1 MHLNGFA
8 KGISQGS
15 NVKQSD
21 LIGYVGST
29 GTATG
34 PHLDFRVYKNGRPID
49 PLKLVSPSVEP
60 VPTDSMAKF
69 TLVRDFLLKDL
80 RID

>member
-8 KGISQGS
+8 KGISNGS
-15 NVKQSD
+15 NVRQSD

-34 PHLDFRVYKNGRPID
+34 PHLDFRVYKNGKPID
-49 PLKLVSPSVEP
+49 PLKLESPSVEP

-69 TLVRDFLLKDL
+69 IVKRDSLLKDL
-80 RID
+80 RVD